1 MFNLIN
7 KSYIKVKTIWGYDTN
22 NMLLTHLPKSDSIA
36 VLFPGADYSCDKPLL
51 HYARKAA
58 LLSGCDV
65 LSLEYGFCRV
75 TNPVEGNPFSQIVK
89 DCYEAVRLCVEKK
102 YNNIYFI
109 SKSFGT
115 SVAGEVSN
123 LVGYDKVNNLFLTPT
138 EETIPYIL
146 RSKCTVVSGEK
157 DKHFTQANIDSIRRN
172 SSVDLHIID
181 KAVHSLE
188 IDDDYMESIKI
199 LEYITKVCAKF
210 VS

>member
-1 MFNLIN
+1 MIN

-65 LSLEYGFCRV
+65 LSLEYGFCRA
-75 TNPVEGNPFSQIVK
+75 TNPVEGNPFNQIVK
-89 DCYEAVRLCVEKK
+89 DSYEAVRLCVENK

-115 SVAGEVSN
+115 AVAGEVSS

-146 RSKCTVVSGEK
+146 RSKCTVISGER
-157 DKHFTQANIDSIRRN
+157 DKHFTQNNIDTIRKN

-188 IDDDYMESIKI
+188 IDDDYIESINI